1 MKNTMKKNLKK
12 IALTASLP
20 ILLSSCTGALGTS
33 MSFFS
38 TETGIPKYDIKKP
51 KYRQNLIGS
60 GYRYMNAGDFENAR
74 ICFLGAKDIK
84 ALEDLAETAIEY
96 KKPEFGI
103 SVYEDIEKLGLTNLE
118 N

>member
-1 MKNTMKKNLKK
+1 
-12 IALTASLP
+12 
-20 ILLSSCTGALGTS
+20 
-33 MSFFS
+33 
-38 TETGIPKYDIKKP
+38 
-51 KYRQNLIGS
+51 
-60 GYRYMNAGDFENAR
+60 MNAGDFENAR